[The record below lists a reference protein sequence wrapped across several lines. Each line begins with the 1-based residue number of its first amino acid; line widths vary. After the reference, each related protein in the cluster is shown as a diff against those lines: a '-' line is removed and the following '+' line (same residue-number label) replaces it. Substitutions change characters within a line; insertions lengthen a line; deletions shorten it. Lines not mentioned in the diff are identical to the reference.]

1 MHSLFQSSSSYLCLT
16 GLTCVSLCCPALPL
30 PHCSWLSFQ
39 LLSLSCCGLVFEFTR
54 YFLIFF
60 FFMFFWSH
68 RSDQTRVGEI
78 LLKSQQCFDCQFTA
92 WVPSR
97 LDAFHAVRVGAVWL
111 HLAHRGTYST
121 GQEEAVMNTA
131 SKKCSRALSL
141 AVVFLVSSLKSFL
154 NGFYKLHFL
163 SCLFSAA
170 HPDKQ

>member
-1 MHSLFQSSSSYLCLT
+1 M
-16 GLTCVSLCCPALPL
+16 
-30 PHCSWLSFQ
+30 
-39 LLSLSCCGLVFEFTR
+39 
-54 YFLIFF
+54 
-60 FFMFFWSH
+60 
-68 RSDQTRVGEI
+68 
-78 LLKSQQCFDCQFTA
+78 
-92 WVPSR
+92 
-97 LDAFHAVRVGAVWL
+97 WL